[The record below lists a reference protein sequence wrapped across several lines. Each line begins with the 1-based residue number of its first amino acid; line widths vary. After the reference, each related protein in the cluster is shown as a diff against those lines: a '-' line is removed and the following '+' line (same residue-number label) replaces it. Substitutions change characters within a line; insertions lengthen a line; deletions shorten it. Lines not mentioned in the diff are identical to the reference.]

1 MSFFLR
7 QLYLKGSDKEAL
19 KNTTELNHLKEWLII
34 YCNKNKTNLLT
45 YTTIQRY
52 CPYSIR
58 KFGKAKLEPLI
69 EQLILLG
76 VIQSRKINKT
86 RYILLLK

>member
-7 QLYLKGSDKEAL
+7 QLYLKESDKEAF
-19 KNTTELNHLKEWLII
+19 KNTTELSHLKEWLIV

-69 EQLILLG
+69 EQLVLLG